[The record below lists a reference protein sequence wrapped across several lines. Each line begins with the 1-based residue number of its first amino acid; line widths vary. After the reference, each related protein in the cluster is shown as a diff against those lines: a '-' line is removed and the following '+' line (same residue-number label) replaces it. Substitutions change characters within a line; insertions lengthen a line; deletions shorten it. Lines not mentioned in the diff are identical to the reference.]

1 MVLVYAYRYAAEK
14 PLTAGLLPVT
24 ESLVIEFSRSL
35 MKSGTLAECRDNV
48 LLLPTHNHCLRIDRH
63 DHTGE
68 NRVTSCRLVDK
79 LQKIAE

>member
-63 DHTGE
+63 DRTGKDPG
-68 NRVTSCRLVDK
+68 DK
-79 LQKIAE
+79 LRASR